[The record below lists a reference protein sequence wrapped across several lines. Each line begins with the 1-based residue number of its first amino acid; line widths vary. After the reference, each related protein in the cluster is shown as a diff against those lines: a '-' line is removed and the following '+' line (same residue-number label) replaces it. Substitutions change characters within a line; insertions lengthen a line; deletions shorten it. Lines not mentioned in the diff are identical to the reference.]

1 MEILT
6 QVIFLLLTAETQN
19 HPNVTKSV
27 LTFSFPTL
35 VHFSF
40 SAVAAKSEDI
50 MMLIMT
56 SSLVCVC
63 VCVCLH
69 LLQVMNCLVSISA
82 EYAVDADHT
91 EAVLTAVV

>member
-1 MEILT
+1 MPDNNL
-6 QVIFLLLTAETQN
+6 
-19 HPNVTKSV
+19 
-27 LTFSFPTL
+27 FPTL

-40 SAVAAKSEDI
+40 SAVTAKSEDI

-56 SSLVCVC
+56 SSVCVF

>member
-1 MEILT
+1 MKILT
-6 QVIFLLLTAETQN
+6 QVIFLQLTAETQN

-56 SSLVCVC
+56 STL

>member
-1 MEILT
+1 MKILT
-6 QVIFLLLTAETQN
+6 QVIFLQLTAETQN

-63 VCVCLH
+63 VCLH

-82 EYAVDADHT
+82 EYTVDADHT